1 MTKLKSYL
9 LIALSVCMM
18 TSCLDKFPQDEI
30 PAGDAITTIEEAN
43 QAVIGI
49 YNAWLSGALYSGYL
63 TLLPDLQTDF
73 VYAVNGYTNTYG
85 DIWRWKDILATN
97 SQITSVYGALYNVI
111 GRCNFLLA
119 NVDKVRENIYND
131 EDFDRLEQFCGEAYF
146 ARALAYSE
154 LIKLFCKAYDSDE
167 EAGEDLGVVLRKEY
181 YSDEPLKRASL
192 KESYAFVLED
202 LERAEDFLQLSK
214 EEEKD
219 ASLTFYSSPYF
230 SIYTVYAL
238 RARVALYM
246 KDYDNAIKYSSLL
259 IDGAKDKFA
268 LSSASQMYTTMT
280 DYLSYTNKEI
290 SYYEYMWRYNLSTES
305 IWQVGFTTTSY
316 GGALGS
322 VFFNWDFQSYKPDY
336 VPAQWVL
343 DLYTANDLRYGV
355 NFCQVTTGHSHGL
368 TWPLLAKYWGN
379 QNLFDAAQLLHVSE
393 PQVFRLAE
401 QYLIRAEASVQ
412 KEKPDYSKASKDIAE
427 LRKARYSS
435 NASASL
441 TADNAMDIIEEER
454 VKELYMEGF
463 RLQDLKRWH
472 KGFER
477 KPQEQSLSNGSS
489 LKVEADDPLFVWPI
503 PQHELESPDANILP
517 NDSNNK

>member
-1 MTKLKSYL
+1 MKKLKSYL

-30 PAGDAITTIEEAN
+30 PASSAITTIEDAN

-49 YNAWLSGALYSGYL
+49 YSAWLSGALYSGYL
-63 TLLPDLQTDF
+63 TLLPDLQADF
-73 VYAVNGYTNTYG
+73 AYAVNGYTNTYG
-85 DIWRWKDILATN
+85 DVWRWDILATN
-97 SQITSVYGALYNVI
+97 SQITSVYGALYDVI
-111 GRCNFLLA
+111 GRCNFLLT

-131 EDFDRLEQFCGEAYF
+131 DDFDRLEQYCGEAYF

-167 EAGEDLGVVLRKEY
+167 MAEKALGVVLRKEY
-181 YSDEPLKRASL
+181 YSDAPLTRATL
-192 KESYAFVLED
+192 KDSYAFVIED
-202 LERAEDFLQLSK
+202 LERAEDCLQLTD

-219 ASLTFYSSPYF
+219 ASLTFYGSPYF

-246 KDYDNAIKYSSLL
+246 KDYANAIKYSTLL
-259 IDGAKDKFA
+259 IESGQFL
-268 LSSASQMYTTMT
+268 LSSASEVYTTLA
-280 DYLSYTNKEI
+280 DYLTMTQKQI
-290 SYYEYMWRYNLSTES
+290 SLYEYMWRYNLSTET
-305 IWQVGFTTTSY
+305 IWEVGFTTTAY
-316 GGALGS
+316 GSALGS
-322 VFFNWDFQSYKPDY
+322 VFFNWDYSSYKPDY

-343 DLYTANDLRYGV
+343 GLYSSNDLRYTA
-355 NFCQVTTGHSHGL
+355 NFATVTTGHSHGL
-368 TWPLLAKYWGN
+368 AWPLLSKYWGN
-379 QNLFDAAQLLHVSE
+379 QELFMGAQLLHVSE
-393 PQVFRLAE
+393 PQVFRLSE
-401 QYLIRAEASVQ
+401 QYLIRAEAYAQ
-412 KEKPDYSKASKDIAE
+412 KENPDYSKASKDIAE

-477 KPQEQSLSNGSS
+477 TPQEQSLSNGSS
-489 LKVEADDPLFVWPI
+489 LKVEADNPLFVWPI
-503 PQHELESPDANILP
+503 PQHELESPDANIQP
-517 NDSNNK
+517 NDSNR

>member
-1 MTKLKSYL
+1 MKKLKSYL
-9 LIALSVCMM
+9 LITLSVCMLS
-18 TSCLDKFPQDEI
+18 SCLDKYPQDEI
-30 PAGDAITTIEEAN
+30 PAGSAITTIEDAN

-63 TLLPDLQTDF
+63 TLLPDLQTDL

-97 SQITSVYGALYNVI
+97 SQITSVYAALYDVI

-119 NVDKVRENIYND
+119 NVNKVRENIYND
-131 EDFDRLEQFCGEAYF
+131 EDFDRLEQYQGEAYF

-167 EAGEDLGVVLRKEY
+167 MAEKALGVVLRKEY
-181 YSDEPLKRASL
+181 YSNEPLTRSSL
-192 KESYAFVLED
+192 KASYEFVLED
-202 LERAEDFLQLSK
+202 LARAEDYLQLTE

-246 KDYDNAIKYSSLL
+246 KDYTNAIKYSTLL
-259 IDGAKDKFA
+259 IDAKDRFA
-268 LSSASQMYTTMT
+268 LSSANESYTTMT
-280 DYLSYTNKEI
+280 DWLSMTTKEI

-305 IWQVGFTTTSY
+305 IWQVGFTETAY
-316 GGALGS
+316 GSALGTI
-322 VFFNWDFQSYKPDY
+322 FFNWDYMSYKPDY
-336 VPAQWVL
+336 VPALWVL
-343 DLYTANDLRYGV
+343 NLYATNDMRYSV
-355 NFCQVTTGHSHGL
+355 NFCEVTTGHSHGL

-379 QNLFDAAQLLHVSE
+379 QELFDGAQLRHVLE

-401 QYLIRAEASVQ
+401 QYLIRAEAYAQ
-412 KEKPDYSKASKDIAE
+412 KGNYSNASKDITE

-435 NASASL
+435 GYSASL
-441 TADNAMDIIEEER
+441 TEKNAMDIIEEER

-477 KPQEQSLSNGSS
+477 TPQTESLANGSS
-489 LKVEADDPLFVWPI
+489 LKVEPDDPLFVWPI
-503 PQHELESPDANILP
+503 PQHELESPGANIQK
-517 NDSNNK
+517 NESNK

>member
-1 MTKLKSYL
+1 MKKLKSYL
-9 LIALSVCMM
+9 LITLSVCVLS
-18 TSCLDKFPQDEI
+18 SCLDKYPQDEI
-30 PAGDAITTIEEAN
+30 PAGSAITTIEEAN

-49 YNAWLSGALYSGYL
+49 YSAWLSGALYSGYL
-63 TLLPDLQTDF
+63 TLLPDLQADLA
-73 VYAVNGYTNTYG
+73 YAVNGYTNTYG
-85 DIWRWKDILATN
+85 DVWRWDILATN
-97 SQITSVYGALYNVI
+97 SQITSVYAALYDVI

-119 NVDKVRENIYND
+119 NVNKVRENIYND
-131 EDFDRLEQFCGEAYF
+131 EDFDRLEQYQGEAYF

-167 EAGEDLGVVLRKEY
+167 MAEKALGVVLRKEY
-181 YSDEPLKRASL
+181 YSNEPLTRSSL
-192 KESYAFVLED
+192 KASYEFVLED
-202 LERAEDFLQLSK
+202 LARAEDYLQLTE

-246 KDYDNAIKYSSLL
+246 KDYTNAIKYSTLL
-259 IDGAKDKFA
+259 IDAKDRFA
-268 LSSASQMYTTMT
+268 LSSANESYTTMT
-280 DYLSYTNKEI
+280 DWLSMTTKEI

-305 IWQVGFTTTSY
+305 IWQVGFTETAY
-316 GGALGS
+316 GSALGTI
-322 VFFNWDFQSYKPDY
+322 FFNWDYMSYKPDY
-336 VPAQWVL
+336 VPALWVL
-343 DLYTANDLRYGV
+343 NLYATNDMRYSV
-355 NFCQVTTGHSHGL
+355 NFCEVTTGHSHGL

-379 QNLFDAAQLLHVSE
+379 QELFDGAQLRHVLE

-401 QYLIRAEASVQ
+401 QYLIRAEAYAQ
-412 KEKPDYSKASKDIAE
+412 KGNYSNASKDITE

-435 NASASL
+435 GYSASL
-441 TADNAMDIIEEER
+441 TEKNAMDIIEEER

-477 KPQEQSLSNGSS
+477 TPQTESLANGSS
-489 LKVEADDPLFVWPI
+489 LKVEPDDPLFVWPI
-503 PQHELESPDANILP
+503 PQHELESPGANIQK
-517 NDSNNK
+517 NESNK

>member
-1 MTKLKSYL
+1 MKNFKSYL
-9 LIALSVCMM
+9 LVALSVCMLA
-18 TSCLDKFPQDEI
+18 SCLDKFPQDEI
-30 PAGDAITTIEEAN
+30 PAGSAITTIEDAN

-63 TLLPDLQTDF
+63 TILPDLQTDF
-73 VYAVNGYTNTYG
+73 VYAINGYTNTYG
-85 DIWRWKDILATN
+85 DIWRWKDIHATN
-97 SQITSVYGALYNVI
+97 SQITSVYGALYDVI

-119 NVDKVRENIYND
+119 NEEKVRENIYND
-131 EDFDRLEQFCGEAYF
+131 EDFDRLEQYCGEAYF

-154 LIKLFCKAYDSDE
+154 LIKLFCVAYDNDE
-167 EAGEDLGVVLRKEY
+167 MAEDALGVVLKKGY
-181 YSDEPLKRASL
+181 YSNDSLKRASL
-192 KESYAFVLED
+192 KDSYTFVIED
-202 LERAEDFLQLSK
+202 LERAEDCLQLTK
-214 EEEKD
+214 EEEND
-219 ASLTFYSSPYF
+219 ETLTFYSSPYF
-230 SIYTVYAL
+230 SVYTVYAL

-246 KDYDNAIKYSSLL
+246 KDYENAIKYSSLL
-259 IDGAKDKFA
+259 IEAKDKFA
-268 LSSASQMYTTMT
+268 LSSASEIYTTMA
-280 DYLSYTNKEI
+280 DYLSYTNKNI

-322 VFFNWDFQSYKPDY
+322 VFFNWDYSSYKPDY

-343 DLYTANDLRYGV
+343 ELYTANDMRY
-355 NFCQVTTGHSHGL
+355 NAFFTQVTTGHSHGL

-379 QNLFDAAQLLHVSE
+379 QELFEGAQLRHVSE

-401 QYLIRAEASVQ
+401 QYLIRAEAYAQ
-412 KEKPDYSKASKDIAE
+412 KQNPDYSKASKDIAE

-441 TADNAMDIIEEER
+441 TKENAMDVIEEER

-489 LKVEADDPLFVWPI
+489 LKVEADDPRFVWPI
-503 PQHELESPDANILP
+503 PQHEIESPDASILP
-517 NDSNNK
+517 NESNK

>member
-1 MTKLKSYL
+1 MKKLKSYL

-30 PAGDAITTIEEAN
+30 PADSAITTIEDAD

-119 NVDKVRENIYND
+119 NEEKVRENIYDD
-131 EDFDRLEQFCGEAYF
+131 EDFDRLEQYCGEAYF

-154 LIKLFCKAYDSDE
+154 LIKLFCEAYDSDE
-167 EAGEDLGVVLRKEY
+167 MAEDALGVVLKKGY
-181 YSDEPLKRASL
+181 YSNDSLKRASL
-192 KESYAFVLED
+192 KDSYAFVIED
-202 LERAEDFLQLSK
+202 LERAEDLLQLSK

-219 ASLTFYSSPYF
+219 ATLTFYSSPYF

-259 IDGAKDKFA
+259 IDGAKNKFA
-268 LSSASQMYTTMT
+268 LSSASQIYTTKT
-280 DYLSYTNKEI
+280 DYLSYIPKDF

-305 IWQVGFTTTSY
+305 IWQVGFTTTAY

-322 VFFNWDFQSYKPDY
+322 VFFNWDRVSYKPDY

-343 DLYTANDLRYGV
+343 DLYAANDLRDDV
-355 NFCQVTTGHSHGL
+355 FFCEVTTGHSHGL

-379 QNLFDAAQLLHVSE
+379 QNLFESAQLLHVSE

-401 QYLIRAEASVQ
+401 QYLIRAEAYVQ
-412 KEKPDYSKASKDIAE
+412 QKNYSKASQDILK
-427 LRKARYSS
+427 LREARYSS
-435 NASASL
+435 SASVSL
-441 TADNAMDIIEEER
+441 TEKNAMDIIEEER

-489 LKVEADDPLFVWPI
+489 LKVEPDDPRFVWPI

-517 NDSNNK
+517 NESNKK